1 MRTVLISCL
10 AATVATVAHA
20 GELCTPGKQHRG
32 KVLDLDVAN
41 ADLHDV
47 MRLLA
52 DTANINLVIGETVTG
67 KVTLR
72 LKHVAWDAV
81 ACTIAGL
88 HHLRMTL
95 DDNILLV
102 VPIK

>member
-1 MRTVLISCL
+1 VRITLLLCL
-10 AATVATVAHA
+10 LASAAHA
-20 GELCTPGKQHRG
+20 GDLCAPGRPHRG
-32 KVLDLDVAN
+32 KVLDLAVAN

-47 MRLLA
+47 LRLLA
-52 DTANINLVIGETVTG
+52 ETADINLVVNQTVTG
-67 KVTLR
+67 KVTLD

-88 HHLRMTL
+88 HHLRMTV

-102 VPIK
+102 MPIK

>member
-1 MRTVLISCL
+1 MRAVLILCFL
-10 AATVATVAHA
+10 AAAPGTVDA
-20 GELCTPGKQHRG
+20 GDLCTPGKQHHG
-32 KVLDLDVAN
+32 KVLDLDIAS
-41 ADLHDV
+41 ADVHDV

-52 DTANINLVIGETVTG
+52 ETANINLVVGETVTG
-67 KVTLR
+67 KVTVK

-102 VPIK
+102 RPIE